1 MLPLSK
7 LNMSHMGFINH
18 RLHFMSSGER
28 LRDLPAHG
36 MAPWIHHGRIDKN
49 WMNHDKNLI
58 DFLIYY
64 IETSRARRA
73 L

>member
-1 MLPLSK
+1 
-7 LNMSHMGFINH
+7 MSLGA
-18 RLHFMSSGER
+18 R

-64 IETSRARRA
+64 IETS
-73 L
+73 